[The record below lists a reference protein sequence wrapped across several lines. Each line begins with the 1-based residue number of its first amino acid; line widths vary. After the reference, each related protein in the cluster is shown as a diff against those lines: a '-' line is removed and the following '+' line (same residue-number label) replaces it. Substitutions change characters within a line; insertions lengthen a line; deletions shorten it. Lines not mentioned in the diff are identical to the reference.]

1 MVADLKDLARLSVEL
16 VSKHGAKLVES
27 RAEKG
32 EALTIIISEEG
43 IKRVDYSENK
53 GLSIRFLMNDMWH
66 FSSLD
71 NPSKRKIHNQVKN
84 MIKAA
89 RSSRGNEIIEIAETK
104 TVRDRV
110 RVKGKRDIQNTP
122 VDEICSIPLSLHRR
136 LQSEDKAPKT
146 LKSYTISLAASYG
159 EDFFVSSDGSEIA
172 MEAPFTVMTFSAVLQ
187 EDGKLAKSADAIG
200 GTYGLEFYKDGSIWK
215 PFELAD
221 SVLSRGRVALKGKRP
236 PKGYYPVVLDQSM
249 TGTLI
254 HEAFG
259 HLCEA
264 DLVMAGGV
272 LNRGMIKEQIADKGV
287 TIIDEGIRKDG
298 AWVPYDDEGVR
309 HEKTTLVE
317 DGALKTFM
325 VNREYAAKLGIDPTG
340 NARTSNYHT
349 PPIIRMRNTYLRKGD
364 FSFEELIEDI
374 RQGLYVQKF
383 MGGQASLIGMFQFA
397 GQVGW
402 LIEKGQ
408 LSMPVRDVTISGSTL
423 ETLKTLDAIGKDFGT
438 DIGICGKGQQ
448 ISVGSGGPPI
458 RVPKLNVGGD

>member
-1 MVADLKDLARLSVEL
+1 MIADLEDLARLSVEL

-27 RAEKG
+27 RAESG
-32 EALTIIISEEG
+32 EAFTTIISEEG
-43 IKRVDYSENK
+43 IKRVDFSENR

-71 NPSKRKIHNQVKN
+71 NPSKMKIRSQAKN

-89 RSSRGNEIIEIAETK
+89 RSSRGNEIIEVAETK

-110 RVKGKRDIQNTP
+110 RIKSRRDIQNTP
-122 VDEICSIPLSLHRR
+122 VDEICSIPLSLHKR
-136 LQSEDKAPKT
+136 LQSENKTLKT

-159 EDFFVSSDGSEIA
+159 EEFFVNSDGSEIA
-172 MEAPFTVMTFSAVLQ
+172 METPFTVMTFSAVLKK
-187 EDGKLAKSADAIG
+187 DGELARSADAMG
-200 GTYGLEFYKDGSIWK
+200 GAYGLEFYKDRAIWK

-221 SVLSRGRVALKGKRP
+221 SVLSRGQVALKGKRP
-236 PKGYYPVVLDQSM
+236 PRGDYPVILDQSM
-249 TGTLI
+249 TGTLV

-264 DLVMAGGV
+264 DLVMAGGI
-272 LNRGMIKEQIADKGV
+272 LNREMIKEQIADEGV
-287 TIIDEGIRKDG
+287 TIIDDGVRKSG
-298 AWVPYDDEGVR
+298 AWVPYDDEGIR
-309 HEKTTLVE
+309 HEKTTLVK
-317 DGALKTFM
+317 DGELKTFM
-325 VNREYAAKLGIDPTG
+325 VNREYAAKLNLSPTG
-340 NARTSNYHT
+340 NARTSTYHT
-349 PPIIRMRNTYLRKGD
+349 PPIIRMRNTYLEKGD

-374 RQGLYVQKF
+374 RHGIYVEKF

-408 LSMPVRDVTISGSTL
+408 LTTPIRDVTISGSTL
-423 ETLKTLDAIGKDFGT
+423 ETLKTLDAIGRDFGT

-458 RVPKLNVGGD
+458 RVPKLSVGGK

>member
-1 MVADLKDLARLSVEL
+1 MATDLEDLARLSVEL

-27 RAEKG
+27 RAESG
-32 EALTIIISEEG
+32 EAFTIIISEEG
-43 IKRVDYSENK
+43 IKRVDFGESK

-71 NPSKRKIHNQVKN
+71 NPSKRKIHSQVRN
-84 MIKAA
+84 MVKAA
-89 RSSRGNEIIEIAETK
+89 RISSGNEIIEVAETR
-104 TVRDRV
+104 TVRDRL
-110 RVKGKRDIQNTP
+110 RVKSKIDIHNTP
-122 VDEICSIPLSLHRR
+122 VDEICSIPISLHRR
-136 LQSEDKAPKT
+136 LRSEDKTPRT
-146 LKSYTISLAASYG
+146 LKSYTISLAASHS
-159 EDFFVSSDGSEIA
+159 EEFFVNSDGSEIA

-187 EDGKLAKSADAIG
+187 KDGKLAKSADAIG
-200 GTYGLEFYKDGSIWK
+200 GTYGLEFYKDRDIWK

-221 SVLSRGRVALKGKRP
+221 SVLNRGQVALKGKRP
-236 PKGYYPVVLDQSM
+236 PKGDYPVVLDQSM

-264 DLVMAGGV
+264 DLVMAGGI
-272 LNRGMIKEQIADKGV
+272 LNREMIQKQIADEGV
-287 TIIDEGIRKDG
+287 TIIDDGIRKDG
-298 AWVPYDDEGVR
+298 AWVPYDDEGIR
-309 HEKTTLVE
+309 HEKTALVK

-325 VNREYAAKLGIDPTG
+325 VNREYAAKLGISPTG

-349 PPIIRMRNTYLRKGD
+349 PPIIRMRNTYLKKGD

-374 RQGLYVQKF
+374 HQGIYVEKF

-408 LSMPVRDVTISGSTL
+408 LATPIRDVTISGSTL

-458 RVPKLNVGGD
+458 RVPKLSVGGE